1 MEDNY
6 DGDDDDNDLS
16 KLIMMIMKF
25 MIMFEVLCIGVS
37 YFSHKTSYCRTHNLR
52 VCLYIAYIACDS
64 ASLFIK
70 TLYFSVLV
78 LSAAATVAKIKIR
91 YDAKTP
97 QFAIYMGHMSYMCS
111 TVSENLTPVDNCLI
125 TPQNVK
131 DHGDNDN
138 YDVLGIEIS

>member
-6 DGDDDDNDLS
+6 DDDDDDNDLS
-16 KLIMMIMKF
+16 KIIMMIMKF

-37 YFSHKTSYCRTHNLR
+37 YFSHKTSYCRTHN
-52 VCLYIAYIACDS
+52 VSFCLYIAYIGCDP

-70 TLYFSVLV
+70 TLYFSVLA

-97 QFAIYMGHMSYMCS
+97 QFPIYKGYMSYMCS

-131 DHGDNDN
+131 DGNNDN